1 MGSIVV
7 NIQIYKTYYLK
18 SDENQYILYRKC
30 IYEKGNNIGQE
41 YEQIVGYF
49 GTIED
54 ACIKV
59 LNLAGRLSNAKTIN
73 ELRDDYKA
81 CKDEIISNLTWVE
94 ECKQEV
100 KEVVKKRRTK

>member
-49 GTIED
+49 ATVES
-54 ACIKV
+54 ACVKV
-59 LNLAGRLSNAKTIN
+59 LDLVGRLSNATTIT
-73 ELRDDYKA
+73 ELRNDYKA
-81 CKDEIISNLTWVE
+81 CKDEIISNLTWIE
-94 ECKQEV
+94 EGKQEV
-100 KEVVKKRRTK
+100 KEVAKKRRTK